1 MICMNPAFLIEKMND
16 ICLDRMDM
24 RIISALRK
32 DGRIS
37 HQQLSAQVGL
47 SPSQCL
53 RRVKKLE
60 EHGVIRG
67 YTAIIDESKL
77 GNDVSA
83 WIIVTLHRNKPGA
96 RERVASLL
104 QSRPW
109 VRLATG
115 ITGDVDFM
123 IRVVAPRMADFTKI
137 LVDELSHNPDI
148 SSTQSFICLDN
159 LVGN

>member
-1 MICMNPAFLIEKMND
+1 MTD
-16 ICLDRMDM
+16 IQLDRMDT
-24 RIISALRK
+24 RIISVLRK

-37 HQQLSAQVGL
+37 HHQMSTQVAL

-53 RRVKKLE
+53 RRVKRLE
-60 EHGVIRG
+60 EVGVIKG
-67 YTAIIDESKL
+67 YTAVIDEGKL

-96 RERVASLL
+96 RERVALLL
-104 QSRPW
+104 QNRPW

-137 LVDELSHNPDI
+137 LVDELSSHPDI
-148 SSTQSFICLDN
+148 SSTQSFICLDD
-159 LVGN
+159 LVGSLV